1 MSFRGLYNIPSYA
14 DFGQS
19 LARGLLDSGLDLADA
34 LILLPNRR
42 ACRGL
47 QTTFLR
53 LREGE
58 AMLMPRLVPMGD
70 LSDEDAVGE
79 SIAGGI
85 EDALLSDADLDLPE
99 PWPRYLRESML
110 AELVARTDTS
120 LRLDLVMALA
130 QELARLMDQI

>member
-1 MSFRGLYNIPSYA
+1 MKIRGLYNIPSQD
-14 DFGQS
+14 DFGMT
-19 LARGLLDSGLDLADA
+19 LARGLLEADLDLADA

-42 ACRGL
+42 ACRSL

-58 AMLMPRLVPMGD
+58 ALLLPRMVPMGD

-85 EDALLSDADLDLPE
+85 DPEALPDADLDLPDA
-99 PWPRYLRESML
+99 WPKLRREAVL
-110 AELVARTDTS
+110 AELVAY
-120 LRLDLVMALA
+120 
-130 QELARLMDQI
+130 